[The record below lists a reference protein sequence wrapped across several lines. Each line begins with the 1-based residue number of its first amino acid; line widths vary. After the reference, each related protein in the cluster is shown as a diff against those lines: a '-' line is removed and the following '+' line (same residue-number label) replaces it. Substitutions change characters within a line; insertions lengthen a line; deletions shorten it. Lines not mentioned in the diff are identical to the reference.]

1 MNFRNLAAVCFL
13 ALLSTGAMG
22 QTNFIMG
29 DVTNSATW
37 TGTNLLTGTVKI
49 QSNAIVTIAPGARIL
64 MNTAAVLRVEGR
76 LLANGTSNQPITF
89 TRATTT
95 TNWGRLFFVRAQ
107 PSRLG
112 YCVIEFANSTGDHQ
126 DYYDNDCNT
135 NTPPLPR
142 NYHEAVVA
150 LATHL
155 DIEGCTFQNL
165 PYNTGAKDGDAIAII
180 ADDIQFPGA
189 ASAHVWNSRFTSIGQ
204 GVHTRFS
211 YVLVEYCTFSD
222 KHGDNDDV
230 DLYGESTLPPV
241 VRFNMF
247 LPGHE
252 DKINPTR
259 CSAIIYGN
267 IVNGSDDH
275 GIVLRDKCAPIVF
288 NNLIYNCASAGISVQ
303 NQCDALIANNTIFNS
318 ARGIRFFDH
327 FDRAG
332 PPYCLFRG
340 SGRATIL
347 NCLIWNVTTPLELT
361 DSTNGHSAATIA
373 WSDVRGGQSSLSV
386 SANSTLIWGAGNINA
401 NPQCVATNPAGVL
414 NFHLLATSPCNDAG
428 TNVGAFVTNL
438 SVIVSNDF
446 DGMGRPLDGNGNG
459 SAANDI
465 GAYEFL
471 LPTAD
476 SNGDGIPDG
485 WCRQFGFNPVDPGV
499 AGGNPDGDPQST
511 LEEWMADTN
520 PTNAL
525 SYFQLTG
532 ISKSPSTTVHFL
544 SSTNRLYTLMASTN
558 LAGTNTFVAIPGQTS
573 LPGTGGPQTLTDTNA
588 DSARFYRVG
597 VATP

>member
-476 SNGDGIPDG
+476 SN
-485 WCRQFGFNPVDPGV
+485 